1 MRDASSWPENKAS
14 PNKSRI
20 ASDVPL
26 DDASPPVPEAPFR
39 GFVCPPCGRFIR
51 TEVDGVTIHGRTG
64 SPSRFCTPGCRQA
77 AYRRRRA
84 GTEESARLQH
94 KGGRRRSLSATAKV
108 HQPKLIDPSPAEVLK
123 TQGIS
128 AKSQGQQA
136 KEEGMPL
143 DE

>member
-1 MRDASSWPENKAS
+1 
-14 PNKSRI
+14 
-20 ASDVPL
+20 
-26 DDASPPVPEAPFR
+26 
-39 GFVCPPCGRFIR
+39 
-51 TEVDGVTIHGRTG
+51 
-64 SPSRFCTPGCRQA
+64 
-77 AYRRRRA
+77 
-84 GTEESARLQH
+84 
-94 KGGRRRSLSATAKV
+94 LSATAKV